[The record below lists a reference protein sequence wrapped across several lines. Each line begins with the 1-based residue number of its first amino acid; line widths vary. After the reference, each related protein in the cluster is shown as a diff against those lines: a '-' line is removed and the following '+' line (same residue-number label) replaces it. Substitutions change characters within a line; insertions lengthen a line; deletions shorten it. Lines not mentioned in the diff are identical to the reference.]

1 MKYAVIAANGH
12 QYKVHEGD
20 QIVID
25 RQTADAGEMVT
36 FSNVLMLVDDKTV
49 QIGTPVLDKVQVTAV
64 VDEHLRGKKVR
75 IAKFK
80 AKSRY
85 RKVNGFRPAQSKLT
99 IQKISN

>member
-1 MKYAVIAANGH
+1 MKYAIIAANGH
-12 QYKVHEGD
+12 QYKVREGD

-25 RQTADAGEMVT
+25 RQTADAGETVT
-36 FSNVLMLVDDKTV
+36 FSDVLMLVDDKKV
-49 QIGTPVLDKVQVTAV
+49 QIGTPMVDKAKVTAV
-64 VDEHLRGKKVR
+64 VDEHVRGKKVR

-85 RKVNGFRPAQSKLT
+85 RKVNGFRPSQSRLT